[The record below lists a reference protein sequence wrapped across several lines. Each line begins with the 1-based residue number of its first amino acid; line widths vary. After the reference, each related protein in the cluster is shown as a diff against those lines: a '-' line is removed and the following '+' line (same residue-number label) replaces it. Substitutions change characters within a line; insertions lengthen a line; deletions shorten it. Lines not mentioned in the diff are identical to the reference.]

1 MMVMGRKQKVLI
13 IGGCGYIGSAL
24 FFHLKEQGYDVD
36 TVDLEWY
43 GNYSNKEN
51 IKKDYIRLG
60 KNFLGNYDVVV
71 LLAGFSSVA
80 MCTNMK
86 KAFKNNVFNFIHLLN
101 NLGKQ
106 KFIYASS
113 STVYGSLNVMYA
125 TEEYDRY
132 LPTNYYDLS
141 KKEIDYYAQL
151 SDVNYFGLRL
161 GTVNGYSP
169 NLRTDLMI
177 NKMYSVIKKEKRLRI
192 FNPTLKRPILGMQDA
207 CRAIENVIKQDKKKG
222 IYNLASFNASVEE
235 IGGAVAKAMKVKME
249 IVKGPF
255 PLYDFTISSDKFVE
269 EFGFKF
275 KDTPKS
281 IVESLR
287 TNRIKGASTREK

>member
-1 MMVMGRKQKVLI
+1 MKESNKILI

-24 FFHLKEQGYDVD
+24 FLYLKNLGYTVD

-43 GNYSNKEN
+43 GNYSNPQN
-51 IKKDYIRLG
+51 IKKDYIKL
-60 KNFLGNYDVVV
+60 KKDFLNQYNVVI
-71 LLAGFSSVA
+71 LLAGYSSVA
-80 MCTNMK
+80 MCANMK
-86 KAFKNNVFNFIHLLN
+86 KAFKNNVFNFINLLN
-101 NLGKQ
+101 NLKDQ

-141 KKEIDYYAQL
+141 KKEIDYYTQL

-177 NKMYSVIKKEKRLRI
+177 NKMYSVIKKEKKLKI
-192 FNPTLKRPILGMQDA
+192 FNPTLKRPILGIGDA
-207 CRAIENVIKQDKKKG
+207 CRAFEYIIKKDRKKG
-222 IYNLASFNASVEE
+222 IYNIASFNASVEE
-235 IGGAVAKAMKVKME
+235 IGVDVAKAMNVKME
-249 IVKGPF
+249 IVKGAL
-255 PLYDFTISSDKFVE
+255 PLYDFTISSDKFIE

-275 KDTPKS
+275 NDTTRT

-287 TNRIKGASTREK
+287 NNKLKGASTREK

>member
-1 MMVMGRKQKVLI
+1 MRPMSIGEKVII

-24 FFHLKEQGYDVD
+24 YSHLVSKKYAVD

-43 GNYSNKEN
+43 GNYSNPNN
-51 IKKDYIRLG
+51 IRKDYIKLTRD
-60 KNFLGNYDVVV
+60 FLSQYDVVI
-71 LLAGFSSVA
+71 LLAGYSSVA
-80 MCTNMK
+80 MCSNMK

-101 NLGKQ
+101 SLKNQ

-151 SDVNYFGLRL
+151 SDVNFFGLRF

-177 NKMYSVIKKEKRLRI
+177 NKMYAVAKKEKKLKV
-192 FNPTLKRPILGMQDA
+192 FNPSLKRPILGINDL
-207 CRAIENVIKQDKKKG
+207 CRAVETIIKKNGKKG
-222 IYNLASFNASVEE
+222 IYNVASFNTSVEE
-235 IGGAVAKAMKVKME
+235 IATQVSKNLKVKME
-249 IVKGPF
+249 IVNGPL
-255 PLYDFTISSDKFVE
+255 PLYDFTISSDKFRN

-275 KDTPKS
+275 RDTIAT
-281 IVESLR
+281 IVETLKI
-287 TNRIKGASTREK
+287 NRIKGESTREN